1 MPSLN
6 KKKMSIYDVSSVI
19 HPIPKYKT
27 SKHGIIYTNIISKYK
42 KVKR

>member
-1 MPSLN
+1 MI
-6 KKKMSIYDVSSVI
+6 SIYDVLLVI

-27 SKHGIIYTNIISKYK
+27 SKYGIIYTNITCKDK